1 MVYLL
6 KEPLILE
13 NFFLDIL
20 LRGYHMKM
28 QKKQNKNMKHQI
40 KGVSY
45 WTLYLVTELKKWKF
59 FIFSMWNL
67 VIKLR
72 VLSRYCS
79 MRMSRY
85 FRVHIWGCQNVSEK
99 ILLRLPKFHENVLNH
114 WTEHLGKAALAF
126 SKLFAPSLI
135 V

>member
-85 FRVHIWGCQNVSEK
+85 FRFHIWGCQNVSEK
-99 ILLRLPKFHENVLNH
+99 ILLRLPKFHEYVLNH